1 MSFVKSHNL
10 ATWKIILNLN
20 VIRVIPIQTSKH
32 IYLDLCL
39 HVIQKNYLTDL
50 VEIDSRLY
58 KEYEVINHI

>member
-1 MSFVKSHNL
+1 M
-10 ATWKIILNLN
+10 
-20 VIRVIPIQTSKH
+20 PIQTSKH